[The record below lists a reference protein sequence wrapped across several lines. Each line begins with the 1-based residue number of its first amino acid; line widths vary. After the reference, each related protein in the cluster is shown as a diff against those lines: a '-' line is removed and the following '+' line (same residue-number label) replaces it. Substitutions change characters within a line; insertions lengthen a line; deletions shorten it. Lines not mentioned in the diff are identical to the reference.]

1 MCGSLECSY
10 SYIEVD

>member
-1 MCGSLECSY
+1 MCRSLECSY